1 MWVFATF
8 YNLLLS
14 VLPLEWPG
22 GIYNDKDVV
31 LATMGRVA
39 AGMWLMS
46 WVSIDAFIVLA
57 GEVLTSYVRIMGLV
71 RRVAFDRASLVV
83 LLHADASVL
92 AGVFTFA
99 FLGVM
104 ALFAFGCMLLKL
116 KREDIPRDVH
126 APWWSCIFGLV
137 MVLLGLLGNLLG
149 DPAIF
154 TYFALYFVVFASTMF
169 IMLERVFILHILLYI
184 MQQLFP
190 SRGALDGAVEDVE
203 AAKSQGKVKDGSRL
217 EPREAALSQ
226 QCFEK
231 SVSADRVLHQNTQ
244 STSAQQGH
252 PVQDS
257 SAEVTETDV
266 QRRQLERENVE
277 DMREITRVFDLT
289 YPKVKIDFVHVG
301 GSSFDN
307 ALVHW
312 ISEELRV
319 QSNTMFIRQPGTKHI
334 HQVAALGVRVITG

>member
-99 FLGVM
+99 FLGVL

-126 APWWSCIFGLV
+126 ASWWSCIFGLV
-137 MVLLGLLGNLLG
+137 MVLL
-149 DPAIF
+149 
-154 TYFALYFVVFASTMF
+154 
-169 IMLERVFILHILLYI
+169 
-184 MQQLFP
+184 
-190 SRGALDGAVEDVE
+190 
-203 AAKSQGKVKDGSRL
+203 
-217 EPREAALSQ
+217 
-226 QCFEK
+226 
-231 SVSADRVLHQNTQ
+231 
-244 STSAQQGH
+244 
-252 PVQDS
+252 
-257 SAEVTETDV
+257 
-266 QRRQLERENVE
+266 
-277 DMREITRVFDLT
+277 
-289 YPKVKIDFVHVG
+289 
-301 GSSFDN
+301 
-307 ALVHW
+307 
-312 ISEELRV
+312 
-319 QSNTMFIRQPGTKHI
+319 
-334 HQVAALGVRVITG
+334 

>member
-57 GEVLTSYVRIMGLV
+57 GEVLTSYVRIMGL
-71 RRVAFDRASLVV
+71 ASLVV

-126 APWWSCIFGLV
+126 ALWWSCIFGLV
-137 MVLLGLLGNLLG
+137 MVLL
-149 DPAIF
+149 
-154 TYFALYFVVFASTMF
+154 
-169 IMLERVFILHILLYI
+169 
-184 MQQLFP
+184 
-190 SRGALDGAVEDVE
+190 
-203 AAKSQGKVKDGSRL
+203 
-217 EPREAALSQ
+217 
-226 QCFEK
+226 
-231 SVSADRVLHQNTQ
+231 
-244 STSAQQGH
+244 
-252 PVQDS
+252 
-257 SAEVTETDV
+257 
-266 QRRQLERENVE
+266 
-277 DMREITRVFDLT
+277 
-289 YPKVKIDFVHVG
+289 
-301 GSSFDN
+301 
-307 ALVHW
+307 
-312 ISEELRV
+312 
-319 QSNTMFIRQPGTKHI
+319 
-334 HQVAALGVRVITG
+334 